1 MTDIHIRVIPR
12 EKISRLARYE
22 LTDTDVS
29 IGFYENDPWLTTRL
43 ASMHQDPQRFLSL
56 ADKTFV
62 FLSLFSFLDFAILDD
77 AIRVTIDFSL
87 QDSKDIRYLQ
97 TVFLFLEIMDNY
109 IYKYSIVY
117 YNIF

>member
-77 AIRVTIDFSL
+77 VRSESQSISRYKIRRIF
-87 QDSKDIRYLQ
+87 DICKQ
-97 TVFLFLEIMDNY
+97 FF
-109 IYKYSIVY
+109 
-117 YNIF
+117 FF